1 MIIAK
6 FYGNVCPNFVST
18 QSVVYKGHGHR
29 TVTRTDDSSKETAL
43 LLFNDNKYKT
53 VDSGRACPWRAVDC
67 RALIGRNLLNVGNLN
82 QMPAG
87 VSWGQYAKT
96 MTIFFLSSIL
106 GSSLVSAYYRPLDQ
120 FKSSSGTDAI
130 QKAIDPSTESG
141 SACFKPFQL
150 IPLPDGLAANHL
162 AEVGLHADLGFW
174 KAAEL
179 SSKPGLILIRNAF
192 TSLGQ
197 YFWVQTCMKSFPTL
211 PHRSNLGG
219 ASVLGKVGTEL
230 VNNAELC
237 AKLRWITFGYHHDWD
252 SKVYSN
258 QERSLIP
265 RELVQL
271 SRIIA
276 GRVGYADYEP
286 EATIINYYNGKT
298 TMSGHVDTSERNLD
312 APLISVS
319 LGQTAIFL
327 IGTSKPS
334 DPPEALVLRSGD
346 IVVMSGP
353 SRVAFHALPRVI
365 CNVRYSKRAFQEEQ
379 QQQDDTFE
387 LVEEIDPLIVGYM
400 NAHRINLNIR
410 QVD

>member
-1 MIIAK
+1 
-6 FYGNVCPNFVST
+6 
-18 QSVVYKGHGHR
+18 
-29 TVTRTDDSSKETAL
+29 
-43 LLFNDNKYKT
+43 
-53 VDSGRACPWRAVDC
+53 
-67 RALIGRNLLNVGNLN
+67 LI

-96 MTIFFLSSIL
+96 VTIFFLSSIL
-106 GSSLVSAYYRPLDQ
+106 GSSLVSAYYRPLDKKFLPKNNSILKTMASDTAFKRIFKQ
-120 FKSSSGTDAI
+120 FKSSSGSDAI

-150 IPLPDGLAANHL
+150 IPLPEGLAANHL

-230 VNNAELC
+230 ANNAELC
-237 AKLRWITFGYHHDWD
+237 SRLRWITFGYHHDWD

-265 RELVQL
+265 RELAQL

-379 QQQDDTFE
+379 QQQHQQDATFE

>member
-1 MIIAK
+1 
-6 FYGNVCPNFVST
+6 
-18 QSVVYKGHGHR
+18 
-29 TVTRTDDSSKETAL
+29 
-43 LLFNDNKYKT
+43 
-53 VDSGRACPWRAVDC
+53 
-67 RALIGRNLLNVGNLN
+67 LI

-96 MTIFFLSSIL
+96 VTIFFLSSIL
-106 GSSLVSAYYRPLDQ
+106 GSSLVSAYYRPLDKKFLPKNNSILKTMASDTAFKRIFKQ
-120 FKSSSGTDAI
+120 FKSSSGSDAI

-150 IPLPDGLAANHL
+150 IPLPEGLAANHL

-230 VNNAELC
+230 ANNAELC
-237 AKLRWITFGYHHDWD
+237 SRLRWITFGYHHDWD

-265 RELVQL
+265 RELAQL

-379 QQQDDTFE
+379 QQQQDATFE

>member
-1 MIIAK
+1 MIIILK
-6 FYGNVCPNFVST
+6 CKVWGYSLVS
-18 QSVVYKGHGHR
+18 
-29 TVTRTDDSSKETAL
+29 
-43 LLFNDNKYKT
+43 LF
-53 VDSGRACPWRAVDC
+53 GRISTW
-67 RALIGRNLLNVGNLN
+67 NVGSLN

-106 GSSLVSAYYRPLDQ
+106 GSSLVSAYYRPLDKKFLPKNSSILKTMASDTAFKRIFKQ

-162 AEVGLHADLGFW
+162 AEVGLHADLSFW

-230 VNNAELC
+230 ANNAELC

-365 CNVRYSKRAFQEEQ
+365 CNVRYSKRAFQEQQQ